1 MHNDDKNQQ
10 INPSLNQALTNAAE
24 QQQHGQQQ
32 YRQQLRR
39 QIRLARQQLS
49 DNEQQQAATQLVQ
62 QAQNLPELQHAKH
75 IAIYLSNDAELN
87 TMPLIKA
94 LWQQGKQ
101 LYLPVLHLFC
111 PGYLLFQQYNA
122 TTPMRPN
129 RFGIAEPV
137 PDVSQL
143 RLLNELD
150 VVLLPLVAFDAQG
163 HRLGMGG
170 GFYDRTLASLQ
181 HKAAHTHS
189 AKALSA
195 KAQPA
200 HAKPTDCQAK
210 ATPTLIGLAHNC
222 QQVAAVPTQAWDVPL
237 TLLIS
242 PATIWRF

>member
-10 INPSLNQALTNAAE
+10 INPPLNHALTNAATTE
-24 QQQHGQQQ
+24 HQQQRQQQ

-49 DNEQQQAATQLVQ
+49 DNEQQQAAAQLVQ
-62 QAQNLPELQHAKH
+62 QAQNLPELQHAQH

-87 TMPLIKA
+87 TMPLIKE

-101 LYLPVLHLFC
+101 LYLPILHLFC
-111 PGYLLFQQYNA
+111 PGYLLFQHYNA

-129 RFGIAEPV
+129 RFGIDEPV

-143 RLLNELD
+143 RLLKELD

-181 HKAAHTHS
+181 HKAANTQP
-189 AKALSA
+189 A

-200 HAKPTDCQAK
+200 HANPTGCQAN
-210 ATPTLIGLAHNC
+210 ATPKLIGLAHNC
-222 QQVAAVPTQAWDVPL
+222 QQVATVPTQAWDVPL
-237 TLLIS
+237 SLLIS
-242 PATIWRF
+242 PAKIWRF

>member
-1 MHNDDKNQQ
+1 VHNDDKNQQ
-10 INPSLNQALTNAAE
+10 LNPSSNGDLTNAAATE
-24 QQQHGQQQ
+24 HQQHRQQQ
-32 YRQQLRR
+32 YRQLLRQ

-49 DNEQQQAATQLVQ
+49 DNEQQQAAAQLVQ
-62 QAQNLPELQHAKH
+62 QAQNLPELQQAKH
-75 IAIYLSNDAELN
+75 VAIYLSNDAELN
-87 TMPLIKA
+87 TMPLIKE

-143 RLLNELD
+143 RLLKELD

-181 HKAAHTHS
+181 HKAANTQS
-189 AKALSA
+189 AKAPPA
-195 KAQPA
+195 KTN
-200 HAKPTDCQAK
+200 PTACQAM
-210 ATPTLIGLAHNC
+210 AAPTLIGLAHNC

-237 TLLIS
+237 SSLIS
-242 PATIWRF
+242 PAKIWRF